1 MSVLTDVQT
10 PLLGGVLSG
19 VPVLPVFQL
28 IVSALLLA
36 KHNHH
41 YTLGTEHHT
50 QWQRRYTTYS
60 TYFLSF
66 ITFKRH

>member
-1 MSVLTDVQT
+1 MVILTDIQT
-10 PLLGGVLSG
+10 PLLGRVLPG

-41 YTLGTEHHT
+41 HTLQEGA
-50 QWQRRYTTYS
+50 
-60 TYFLSF
+60 
-66 ITFKRH
+66 KPD